1 MEQRRAEDAN
11 EQTSQETIR
20 QISKKCPSALCG
32 VNIQKIS
39 GCDHITCG
47 YIPLRLFRTGPLA
60 LDYADCGFDLGQV
73 CRHEFC
79 WLCFAS
85 YAGIDGIHAMGN
97 SAHLESCEYSPN
109 NLPDVELPELTR
121 AEMLEDQQQEEAELW
136 AQRRD
141 LARARARAD
150 ARAHARAHAPQARAR
165 APHRGRPRSH
175 EMAG

>member
-1 MEQRRAEDAN
+1 
-11 EQTSQETIR
+11 
-20 QISKKCPSALCG
+20 
-32 VNIQKIS
+32 
-39 GCDHITCG
+39 
-47 YIPLRLFRTGPLA
+47 
-60 LDYADCGFDLGQV
+60 
-73 CRHEFC
+73 
-79 WLCFAS
+79 
-85 YAGIDGIHAMGN
+85 MGN

-121 AEMLEDQQQEEAELW
+121 AEMLEDQQQEGAEFW

-165 APHRGRPRSH
+165 APRRGRPRRH